1 MGHPTGDEAQ
11 TQGWHHKMEKIG
23 DEAQTHCWHHQIE
36 KNGDKNQLLLTSP
49 NGENGR

>member
-1 MGHPTGDEAQ
+1 
-11 TQGWHHKMEKIG
+11 MEKIG

-36 KNGDKNQLLLTSP
+36 KNGDENQLLLTSP